1 MDNRVV
7 VTIKRLFSF
16 LAGIIIL
23 ALGIN
28 AQQLLIEPQTSTL
41 LANTLNNLTFIVK
54 LYGVEQKPQQA
65 YLHFNIYAPNGQL
78 IYQYFK
84 QISVC
89 TGLNIYQ
96 VSVDPLEL
104 QNLIK
109 QYSSTGSCTQSECS
123 SKQYN
128 FTVQANVTLLYM
140 SCPQSITPLP
150 IQPRDPPCLQYVAS
164 SRTYNLTFVPYNLT
178 LSLVQLPEVISQ
190 QYAQQYGI
198 NVQSVVYLQN
208 VGTNIQSATLTLT
221 LYSSSGN
228 IVYQTQKSIDLQPGE
243 NLLTIKIPGY
253 YLKNAK
259 GKMYILEQLTVVL
272 SNGQVLTQ
280 YAEQSFYISDN
291 QNGQNIEVVSISPN
305 FNLLNN
311 LANSIYNVDVLVKNP
326 GYQTVNVTVQMLL
339 YDQYGNLIYNLQD
352 SQTISP
358 NSQGE
363 VILPLNTIG
372 LQPGYYKVILYV
384 YQNGVGIYQYSY
396 TITINAQK
404 IQPVNVLSVY
414 TNTFNVK
421 PGQFIELYVN
431 LKSNLPMNIQVQPVV
446 MSQQLNIFQQLSTIT
461 LSPNQVTQL
470 SVVVRIPE
478 NLTAGYYPVQFVF
491 NYDGVSQ
498 TYTYNL
504 YVNGTKIEP
513 KPIIASLVGYVPL
526 KYKENSTIY
535 LIINSN
541 TTKVYNLL
549 IQAYAEGGKV
559 YPEQQEIQIGGT
571 YTEKIPLNVIAE
583 SSVVTVHVNI
593 IDQQTGQ
600 VLYSLFEVYSVP
612 GAASASVPVSLPLS
626 GLIFWILVILA
637 IIIIAAVLIESRRGG
652 KKRREKAEE

>member
-1 MDNRVV
+1 MDNKVV
-7 VTIKRLFSF
+7 VTLKRLFSF
-16 LAGIIIL
+16 LAGIVVL
-23 ALGIN
+23 ASGIN
-28 AQQLLIEPQTSTL
+28 AQQLLIEPQTPTL

-54 LYGVEQKPQQA
+54 LYEVDQEPQQA
-65 YLHFNIYAPNGQL
+65 YLYFNIYAPNRQL
-78 IYQYFK
+78 IYQYFE

-89 TGLNIYQ
+89 TGMNIYQ
-96 VSVDPLEL
+96 VSVNPLEL

-109 QYSSTGSCTQSECS
+109 QYSSCTQSTCPPR
-123 SKQYN
+123 QYN
-128 FTVQANVTLLYM
+128 FTVEANVTLLYP
-140 SCPQSITPLP
+140 SG
-150 IQPRDPPCLQYVAS
+150 LQYVTANQ
-164 SRTYNLTFVPYNLT
+164 TYNLTFVPYNLT
-178 LSLVQLPEVISQ
+178 LSLIRLPTVISQ

-208 VGTNIQSATLTLT
+208 VGTNVQSATLTLT
-221 LYSSSGN
+221 LYSSDGN
-228 IVYQTQKSIDLQPGE
+228 IIYQTQKSVNLKPGE

-253 YLKNAK
+253 YLKNVQ
-259 GKMYILEQLTVVL
+259 GKMYVLEQLTVVL
-272 SNGQVLTQ
+272 SNGQVLIQ
-280 YAEQSFYISDN
+280 QAEQSFYISNN
-291 QNGQNIEVVSISPN
+291 QNGQNIEIISISPN

-311 LANSIYNVDVLVKNP
+311 LANSIYNVGVLVKNP
-326 GYQTVNVTVQMLL
+326 GHQTVDVTVQMLL
-339 YDQYGNLIYNLQD
+339 YDQYGNLVYNLRD

-363 VILPLNTIG
+363 VILLLNTIG

-404 IQPVNVLSVY
+404 IQPVNVLNVY

-421 PGQFIELYVN
+421 PGRFIELYVN
-431 LKSNLPMNIQVQPVV
+431 LKSNLPMDIQVQPVV

-470 SVVVRIPE
+470 PVVVRIPE
-478 NLTAGYYPVQFVF
+478 NLTAGYYPIQFVF

-513 KPIIASLVGYVPL
+513 KPIIASLVGYIPL

-535 LIINSN
+535 LIISSN

-549 IQAYAEGGKV
+549 IQAYAVGGKV

-571 YTEKIPLNVIAE
+571 YTERIPLNVTAE
-583 SSVVTVHVNI
+583 SNNVTIYVNI
-593 IDQQTGQ
+593 MDQQTGKI
-600 VLYSLFEVYSVP
+600 LYSLVEEYSVP
-612 GAASASVPVSLPLS
+612 KEASVSLPFS

-637 IIIIAAVLIESRRGG
+637 VIIIAAILIESRRENK

>member
-1 MDNRVV
+1 MDNKVV
-7 VTIKRLFSF
+7 VTLKRLFSF
-16 LAGIIIL
+16 LAGVVVL

-54 LYGVEQKPQQA
+54 LYGVKQEPQQA
-65 YLHFNIYAPNGQL
+65 YLYFNIYAPNGQL
-78 IYQYFK
+78 IYQYYK
-84 QISVC
+84 PISVC

-96 VSVDPLEL
+96 VSVNPLEL
-104 QNLIK
+104 QNLVK
-109 QYSSTGSCTQSECS
+109 YYSSTGPCTQTTCPP
-123 SKQYN
+123 QRYN
-128 FTVQANVTLLYM
+128 FTVQANVTLLYP
-140 SCPQSITPLP
+140 SGLK
-150 IQPRDPPCLQYVAS
+150 YVTANQ
-164 SRTYNLTFVPYNLT
+164 TYNLTFVPYNLT
-178 LSLVQLPEVISQ
+178 LSLIKLPTVISQ

-208 VGTNIQSATLTLT
+208 VGTNVQSATLTLT

-228 IVYQTQKSIDLQPGE
+228 IVYQTQKSVDLQPGE

-253 YLKNAK
+253 YLKNVQ
-259 GKMYILEQLTVVL
+259 GKMYVLEQLTVVL

-280 YAEQSFYISDN
+280 QAEQSFYISDN
-291 QNGQNIEVVSISPN
+291 QNGQNIEVISVSPN

-311 LANSIYNVDVLVKNP
+311 LANSIYNVGVLVRNP
-326 GYQTVNVTVQMLL
+326 GYQTVNVSVQMLL

-384 YQNGVGIYQYSY
+384 YQNGVGIHQYSY

-404 IQPVNVLSVY
+404 IQPVNVLGVY

-431 LKSNLPMNIQVQPVV
+431 LKSNLPMDIQVQPVV

-513 KPIIASLVGYVPL
+513 KLLSASLVGYVPL
-526 KYKENSTIY
+526 KYKENTTIY
-535 LIINSN
+535 LIISSN

-549 IQAYAEGGKV
+549 IQAYAVGGKV
-559 YPEQQEIQIGGT
+559 YPEQQEVQIGGT
-571 YTEKIPLNVIAE
+571 YTEKIPLNVTAE
-583 SSVVTVHVNI
+583 SSIVTVYVNI

-600 VLYSLFEVYSVP
+600 VLYSLNETYSVP
-612 GAASASVPVSLPLS
+612 EAASVSLPLS
-626 GLIFWILVILA
+626 GLVFWILVILA
-637 IIIIAAVLIESRRGG
+637 IIIIAAVLIESRREG
-652 KKRREKAEE
+652 KKRKEKAEE

>member
-7 VTIKRLFSF
+7 VTTRRLFSF
-16 LAGIIIL
+16 LIVVVLLAFGIHS
-23 ALGIN
+23 
-28 AQQLLIEPQTSTL
+28 QQLLIEPQIQTL
-41 LANTLNNLTFIVK
+41 LANAANNLTFIVK
-54 LYGVEQKPQQA
+54 LYGVNQVPDDA
-65 YLHFNIYAPNGQL
+65 NMYFNIYAPNGQL
-78 IYQYFK
+78 IYQHYRS
-84 QISVC
+84 ISVG

-96 VSVDPLEL
+96 ISVNPLEL
-104 QNLIK
+104 EKLVQP
-109 QYSSTGSCTQSECS
+109 
-123 SKQYN
+123 YN
-128 FTVQANVTLLYM
+128 SFTVKANVTLLYM
-140 SCPQSITPLP
+140 SCPQNTSS
-150 IQPRDPPCLQYVAS
+150 PCLQYVTANQ
-164 SRTYNLTFVPYNLT
+164 TYNLTFVPYNLT
-178 LSLVQLPEVISQ
+178 LSLIKLPTVISQ

-228 IVYQTQKSIDLQPGE
+228 IVYQTQKSLDLQPGE

-253 YLKNAK
+253 YLRNVQ
-259 GKMYILEQLTVVL
+259 GKMYVLEQLTVIL

-280 YAEQSFYISDN
+280 YAEQSFFISDN
-291 QNGQNIEVVSISPN
+291 QNGQNIEVISISPD

-311 LANSIYNVDVLVKNP
+311 LANSIYSVGILVKNP
-326 GYQTVNVTVQMLL
+326 GYQTVNVTVQVLL

-352 SQTISP
+352 LQTISP
-358 NSQGE
+358 NSQEE

-372 LQPGYYKVILYV
+372 LQPGYYKIILYV
-384 YQNGVGIYQYSY
+384 YQNGVVIYQYNY

-414 TNTFNVK
+414 TNTFDVK
-421 PGQFIELYVN
+421 PGRFIELYVN
-431 LKSNLPMNIQVQPVV
+431 LKSNLPMDIQVQPVV
-446 MSQQLNIFQQLSTIT
+446 MSQQLNIFQQLSSIT

-470 SVVVRIPE
+470 VVVVRIPE

-513 KPIIASLVGYVPL
+513 KPIIASLAVYVPL

-535 LIINSN
+535 LIISSN

-549 IQAYAEGGKV
+549 IQAYAVGGKV

-571 YTEKIPLNVIAE
+571 YTEKIPLNVTAE
-583 SSVVTVHVNI
+583 SSVVTVYVNI
-593 IDQQTGQ
+593 IDQQTGK
-600 VLYSLFEVYSVP
+600 VLYSLVEAYSVP
-612 GAASASVPVSLPLS
+612 EAASASLPLS

-637 IIIIAAVLIESRRGG
+637 IIITAAILIESRRGG
-652 KKRREKAEE
+652 KERREKAEE

>member
-1 MDNRVV
+1 MDNKVV
-7 VTIKRLFSF
+7 VTLRRLFGF
-16 LAGIIIL
+16 LAGIVVL
-23 ALGIN
+23 ALGIH
-28 AQQLLIEPQTSTL
+28 AQQLLIEPQTPTL

-54 LYGVEQKPQQA
+54 LYGVEQEPQQA
-65 YLHFNIYAPNGQL
+65 YLYFNIYAPNGQL
-78 IYQYFK
+78 VYQYFE

-89 TGLNIYQ
+89 TGMNIYQ

-109 QYSSTGSCTQSECS
+109 QYSSTSSCTQSTCQS
-123 SKQYN
+123 QQYN
-128 FTVQANVTLLYM
+128 FTVQANVTLLYP
-140 SCPQSITPLP
+140 SG
-150 IQPRDPPCLQYVAS
+150 LQYVEAS
-164 SRTYNLTFVPYNLT
+164 QTYNLTFVPYNLT
-178 LSLVQLPEVISQ
+178 LSLIKLPTVISQ

-208 VGTNIQSATLTLT
+208 VGTNVQSATLTLT

-228 IVYQTQKSIDLQPGE
+228 IVYQTQKSVDLQPGE

-253 YLKNAK
+253 YLKNVQ
-259 GKMYILEQLTVVL
+259 GKMYVLEQLTVVL

-280 YAEQSFYISDN
+280 QAEQSIYISNN
-291 QNGQNIEVVSISPN
+291 QNGQNIEVISVSPN

-311 LANSIYNVDVLVKNP
+311 LANSIYNVEVLVKNP
-326 GYQTVNVTVQMLL
+326 GHQTVNVSVQMLL

-384 YQNGVGIYQYSY
+384 YQNGVGMYQYSY

-404 IQPVNVLSVY
+404 IQPVNVLGVY

-513 KPIIASLVGYVPL
+513 KLLSASLVGYVPL
-526 KYKENSTIY
+526 KYKENTTIY
-535 LIINSN
+535 LIISSN

-549 IQAYAEGGKV
+549 IQAYAVGGKV
-559 YPEQQEIQIGGT
+559 YPEQQEVQIGGT
-571 YTEKIPLNVIAE
+571 YTEKIPLNVTAE
-583 SSVVTVHVNI
+583 SNNVTVYVNI

-600 VLYSLFEVYSVP
+600 VLYSLNETY
-612 GAASASVPVSLPLS
+612 SASQAPLMPLPLS
-626 GLIFWILVILA
+626 GLIFWILVILV
-637 IIIIAAVLIESRRGG
+637 IIIVAAILIRSRRGG